1 MHVLITD
8 QKTGKNC
15 RIGPIVL
22 LGANY
27 TPTKEEYFAEAW
39 RIACEDGLVDP
50 DNQPNYSF
58 SFA

>member
-8 QKTGKNC
+8 RKSAKNYSV
-15 RIGPIVL
+15 GPIVL
-22 LGANY
+22 RGANY

-58 SFA
+58 SLA